1 MHTIFWAYFNCYRL
15 YAGAHLGAHSLIL
28 VIASSCAPHPSC
40 PCDGFVKM
48 LNKDKDNSV
57 EDNLFF
63 CCPSSEKLEV
73 RKMQVGDRCM
83 AKPGF
88 EVRVC
93 R

>member
-1 MHTIFWAYFNCYRL
+1 
-15 YAGAHLGAHSLIL
+15 
-28 VIASSCAPHPSC
+28 
-40 PCDGFVKM
+40 M